1 MKNGVIKLGIIGTN
15 FISDW
20 MCDCVDVSAGI
31 ANHAVYSRTWERGE
45 AFAKKHEIEHVFTSL
60 EAFLSSDIDAVYVA
74 SPNALHFPQTMAAI
88 EHGLHAIVEKPAGLN
103 EFEFATLEDAAKKR
117 GVIFME
123 AMRPAHDPAMG
134 IICDAVG
141 SLGMIRRATLEFCQ
155 YSSRYDKFKAGIHVN
170 TFDPKLGN
178 AAIMDIGIYPMYC
191 AAVIFG
197 KPQRMSASCVKLSN
211 GMEGLGSVIMD
222 YGTHQVEVLYSKIT
236 DSENPSVIMGEEGSL
251 LIGKLNTLEH
261 VGLHMRGGE
270 YEALIDGRAENNM
283 LYEIADFVRAVN
295 GELDLTPYI
304 RASRLTISLID
315 EARRQSGI
323 SFPTELRE
331 N

>member
-1 MKNGVIKLGIIGTN
+1 MKNGIIKLGIIGTN

-20 MCDCVDVSAGI
+20 MCENVAVSSCI
-31 ANHAVYSRTWERGE
+31 VNYAVYSRTWERGE
-45 AFAKKHEIEHVFTSL
+45 AFAKKHGIEHVFTSY
-60 EAFLSSDIDAVYVA
+60 EDFLSSGIDAVYVA
-74 SPNALHFPQTMAAI
+74 SPNALHFSQAMAAI

-103 EFEFATLEDAAKKR
+103 ELEFASLEEAAKRR

-155 YSSRYDKFKAGIHVN
+155 YSSRYDKFKAGIPVN
-170 TFDPKLGN
+170 TFDPGLGN

-197 KPQRMSASCVKLSN
+197 KPNKMSASSVILSN

-236 DSENPSVIMGEEGSL
+236 DSVSPSVIMGEEGSL

-261 VGLHMRGGE
+261 VGLHMRDCK
-270 YEALIDGRAENNM
+270 YEPLIENRTEHNM
-283 LYEIADFVRAVN
+283 LYEIANFVRAVR
-295 GELDLTPYI
+295 GEFDLTQYL
-304 RASRLTISLID
+304 RMSRLTVSLID

-323 SFPTELRE
+323 SFPTEMR
-331 N
+331 

>member
-1 MKNGVIKLGIIGTN
+1 MKNGIIKLGIIGTN

-20 MCDCVDVSAGI
+20 MCENVAISAGI
-31 ANHAVYSRTWERGE
+31 VNHAVYSRTWERGE
-45 AFAKKHEIEHVFTSL
+45 AFAKKHGIERVFTSF
-60 EAFLSSDIDAVYVA
+60 EDFLSCGIDAVYVA
-74 SPNALHFPQTMAAI
+74 SPNALHYPQTMAAI

-103 EFEFATLEDAAKKR
+103 EAEFSALEEAAKKR

-141 SLGMIRRATLEFCQ
+141 SIGTIRRATLEFCQ
-155 YSSRYDKFKAGIHVN
+155 YSSRYDKFKAGIPVN
-170 TFDPKLGN
+170 TFDPSLGN

-197 KPQRMSASCVKLSN
+197 KPDRMTASSVMLPG
-211 GMEGLGSVIMD
+211 GMEGLGSVVMD

-236 DSENPSVIMGEEGSL
+236 DSRNPSIIMGEDGSL
-251 LIGKLNTLEH
+251 LLGKLSTLEH
-261 VGLHMRGGE
+261 VGLHMRGGK
-270 YEALIDGRAENNM
+270 YETLIENRTENNM
-283 LYEIADFVRAVN
+283 LYEIANFVSAVR
-295 GELDLTPYI
+295 GEFDLTHYL
-304 RASRLTISLID
+304 RTSRLTISLID

-323 SFPTELRE
+323 TFPTELR
-331 N
+331 

>member
-20 MCDCVDVSAGI
+20 MCDCVAVSAGI

-45 AFAKKHEIEHVFTSL
+45 AFAKKHEIGHVFTSL
-60 EAFLSSDIDAVYVA
+60 EDFLTSGIDAVYVA
-74 SPNALHFPQTMAAI
+74 SPNALHFPQAMAAI
-88 EHGLHAIVEKPAGLN
+88 EHGLHVIVEKPAGLSEL
-103 EFEFATLEDAAKKR
+103 EFTTLEEAARKR
-117 GVIFME
+117 GVVFME

-134 IICDAVG
+134 IICDVVAEIGV
-141 SLGMIRRATLEFCQ
+141 IRRATLEFCQ
-155 YSSRYDKFKAGIHVN
+155 YSSRYDKFKAGIPVN
-170 TFDPKLGN
+170 TFDPRLGN

-197 KPQRMSASCVKLSN
+197 KPQRMSATSVKLAN

-236 DSENPSVIMGEEGSL
+236 DSVSPSVIMGEEGSVT
-251 LIGKLNTLEH
+251 IGKLNTLEH

-270 YEALIDGRAENNM
+270 YETLIDGRAENNI
-283 LYEIADFVRAVN
+283 LYEIANFVRAVR
-295 GELDLTPYI
+295 GEFDLTQYL
-304 RASRLTISLID
+304 RMSRLTISLID
-315 EARRQSGI
+315 EARRQTGI
-323 SFPTELRE
+323 IFPTEMR
-331 N
+331 

>member
-20 MCDCVDVSAGI
+20 MCDCVAVSAGI

-45 AFAKKHEIEHVFTSL
+45 AFAKKHEIGHVFTSL
-60 EAFLSSDIDAVYVA
+60 EDFLTSGIDAVYVA
-74 SPNALHFPQTMAAI
+74 SPNALHFPQAMAAI
-88 EHGLHAIVEKPAGLN
+88 EHGLHVIVEKPAGLSEL
-103 EFEFATLEDAAKKR
+103 EFTTLEEAARKR
-117 GVIFME
+117 GVVFME

-134 IICDAVG
+134 IICDVVAEIGV
-141 SLGMIRRATLEFCQ
+141 IRRATLEFCQ
-155 YSSRYDKFKAGIHVN
+155 YSSRYDKFKAGIPVN
-170 TFDPKLGN
+170 TFDPRLGN

-197 KPQRMSASCVKLSN
+197 KPQKMSATSVKLAN

-236 DSENPSVIMGEEGSL
+236 DSVSPSVIMGEEGSVT
-251 LIGKLNTLEH
+251 IGKLNTLEH

-270 YEALIDGRAENNM
+270 YETLIDGRAENNM
-283 LYEIADFVRAVN
+283 LYEIANFVRAVR
-295 GELDLTPYI
+295 GEFDLTQYL
-304 RASRLTISLID
+304 RMSRLTISLID

-323 SFPTELRE
+323 IFPTEMR
-331 N
+331 